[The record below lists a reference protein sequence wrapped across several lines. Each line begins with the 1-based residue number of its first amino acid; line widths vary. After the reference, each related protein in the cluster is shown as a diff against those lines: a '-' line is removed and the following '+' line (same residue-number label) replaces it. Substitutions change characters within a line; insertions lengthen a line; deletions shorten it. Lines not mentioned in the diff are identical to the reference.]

1 MFGSM
6 SGSMSA
12 VSNKPCLNRELLAKL
27 RSMTETIKMLST
39 ENVALR
45 EENDQLMSVRDDG
58 MTAKGKRS
66 RSDLTEEVIFT
77 EFIFPVDDTEDVV
90 KLRSMI
96 QSYEKQ
102 VNDLSGKVKTLEQ
115 TVELKEKQPAAS
127 VPQQEKDKY
136 KSLARRLK
144 EERNQYRDLVEEKK
158 QEQGELKVEIEKM
171 TEIIGDLRDNCGKL
185 QEELLQVRNDSPRR
199 VREKA
204 IQTTGPVRRSS
215 LSEAS
220 PRARITP
227 KRTRSTITP
236 PSSSS
241 GSSSPR
247 QSQISRSIELS
258 KPKIRNTA
266 ATSLPSSPAKGAR
279 IVKPVQR
286 SPSNSSIPPKNL
298 ASPKPSPARVSPG
311 KISRIPTPSKSKIPV
326 KPQPRASVPD
336 YDDSDE
342 ILYINEESLTGSDDN
357 MDVVTEMPRKMT
369 EKMDVEP
376 TPPSAENI
384 QPVFPPPLIA
394 EETANSEPEFPA
406 PPRPEDLEALSLEA
420 EMTAVPPPPPP
431 IEEEPPITTPRTLR
445 RADSMRQR
453 MAAKRIQRTW
463 KHFYQEVN
471 YLNTV
476 GHHTLTLCN
485 SRTPKL
491 LTI

>member
-1 MFGSM
+1 M
-6 SGSMSA
+6 
-12 VSNKPCLNRELLAKL
+12 KL
-27 RSMTETIKMLST
+27 RSL
-39 ENVALR
+39 
-45 EENDQLMSVRDDG
+45 
-58 MTAKGKRS
+58 
-66 RSDLTEEVIFT
+66 
-77 EFIFPVDDTEDVV
+77 
-90 KLRSMI
+90 I
-96 QSYEKQ
+96 QTYEKQ
-102 VNDLSGKVKTLEQ
+102 VTDLSGKVKTLEGA
-115 TVELKEKQPAAS
+115 VELKPAA
-127 VPQQEKDKY
+127 PAGQQQEKDKY

-144 EERNQYRDLVEEKK
+144 EERNQYRDLVQEKQ

-171 TEIIGDLRDNCGKL
+171 TEIIGDLRENCGKL

-204 IQTTGPVRRSS
+204 IQTVGPVRRSS

-236 PSSSS
+236 PGSSSS
-241 GSSSPR
+241 GSTSPR
-247 QSQISRSIELS
+247 QTQISRSIELS
-258 KPKIRNTA
+258 KPKIRNT
-266 ATSLPSSPAKGAR
+266 SSQPSSPAKGPR

-311 KISRIPTPSKSKIPV
+311 KVSRIPTPSKSRIPV
-326 KPQPRASVPD
+326 KPQPRASGSVPD

-376 TPPSAENI
+376 TSPAVEDT
-384 QPVFPPPLIA
+384 QPVFPPPLMA
-394 EETANSEPEFPA
+394 EETMNPEPEFPA

-420 EMTAVPPPPPP
+420 EMISVPPPPPP

-445 RADSMRQR
+445 RADSLRQR

-463 KHFYQEVN
+463 KHFYQEVLHY
-471 YLNTV
+471 YL
-476 GHHTLTLCN
+476 
-485 SRTPKL
+485 
-491 LTI
+491 

>member
-1 MFGSM
+1 M
-6 SGSMSA
+6 
-12 VSNKPCLNRELLAKL
+12 
-27 RSMTETIKMLST
+27 
-39 ENVALR
+39 
-45 EENDQLMSVRDDG
+45 
-58 MTAKGKRS
+58 
-66 RSDLTEEVIFT
+66 
-77 EFIFPVDDTEDVV
+77 V
-90 KLRSMI
+90 KLRSLI
-96 QSYEKQ
+96 KTYEKQ
-102 VNDLSGKVKTLEQ
+102 VTDLSGKVKTLEETPPPVQ
-115 TVELKEKQPAAS
+115 
-127 VPQQEKDKY
+127 QQEKDKY

-227 KRTRSTITP
+227 KRTRSTITA
-236 PSSSS
+236 PSNSSS
-241 GSSSPR
+241 GSNSPR

-258 KPKIRNTA
+258 KPKIRNTS
-266 ATSLPSSPAKGAR
+266 TSSSSVPNSPAKGAR

-311 KISRIPTPSKSKIPV
+311 KISRIPTPSKSRIPV

-336 YDDSDE
+336 YEDNDE

-357 MDVVTEMPRKMT
+357 MDVVTELPELARKMT

-376 TPPSAENI
+376 TPAPAVEDI
-384 QPVFPPPLIA
+384 QQVFPPPLRP
-394 EETANSEPEFPA
+394 EETLNSDLDFPA

-420 EMTAVPPPPPP
+420 EMTTVPPPPPP

-463 KHFYQEVN
+463 KHFYQEVRCDTSA
-471 YLNTV
+471 L
-476 GHHTLTLCN
+476 
-485 SRTPKL
+485 
-491 LTI
+491 

>member
-1 MFGSM
+1 MRRTHRSLTQCRIFIFIFLVDANGGGGGGEVM
-6 SGSMSA
+6 
-12 VSNKPCLNRELLAKL
+12 KL
-27 RSMTETIKMLST
+27 RSL
-39 ENVALR
+39 
-45 EENDQLMSVRDDG
+45 
-58 MTAKGKRS
+58 
-66 RSDLTEEVIFT
+66 
-77 EFIFPVDDTEDVV
+77 
-90 KLRSMI
+90 I
-96 QSYEKQ
+96 QTYEKQ
-102 VNDLSGKVKTLEQ
+102 VTDLSGKVKTLEEA
-115 TVELKEKQPAAS
+115 VEKKEPPPPVQ
-127 VPQQEKDKY
+127 QQEKDKY

-171 TEIIGDLRDNCGKL
+171 TEIIGDLRENCGKL

-236 PSSSS
+236 PSNSSS
-241 GSSSPR
+241 GCSSPR

-266 ATSLPSSPAKGAR
+266 ASSSLPASPAKGPR

-298 ASPKPSPARVSPG
+298 ASAKPSPARVSPG
-311 KISRIPTPSKSKIPV
+311 KISRIPTPSKSRIPV

-357 MDVVTEMPRKMT
+357 MDVVTEMPRKTT
-369 EKMDVEP
+369 EKMEVEP
-376 TPPSAENI
+376 TPAPAVENI
-384 QPVFPPPLIA
+384 QQVFPPPLIP
-394 EETANSEPEFPA
+394 EETLNSDPEFPA

-420 EMTAVPPPPPP
+420 EMTTVPPPLPPMS
-431 IEEEPPITTPRTLR
+431 EEPPITTPRTLR

-463 KHFYQEVN
+463 KHFYQEVR
-471 YLNTV
+471 YLNI
-476 GHHTLTLCN
+476 N
-485 SRTPKL
+485 
-491 LTI
+491 TIL

>member
-1 MFGSM
+1 M
-6 SGSMSA
+6 
-12 VSNKPCLNRELLAKL
+12 KL
-27 RSMTETIKMLST
+27 RSL
-39 ENVALR
+39 
-45 EENDQLMSVRDDG
+45 
-58 MTAKGKRS
+58 
-66 RSDLTEEVIFT
+66 
-77 EFIFPVDDTEDVV
+77 
-90 KLRSMI
+90 I
-96 QSYEKQ
+96 QTYERQ
-102 VNDLSGKVKTLEQ
+102 VTDLSGKVRTLEEA
-115 TVELKEKQPAAS
+115 VEMKESPAPVQQEKEK
-127 VPQQEKDKY
+127 EKDKY

-144 EERNQYRDLVEEKK
+144 EERNQYRDLVQEKK
-158 QEQGELKVEIEKM
+158 EEQGELKVEIEKM

-220 PRARITP
+220 PRARMTP
-227 KRTRSTITP
+227 KRTRSTITT
-236 PSSSS
+236 PSNSSS

-247 QSQISRSIELS
+247 QTQISRSIELS
-258 KPKIRNTA
+258 KPKIRNT
-266 ATSLPSSPAKGAR
+266 TSSSSVPSSPAKGPR

-311 KISRIPTPSKSKIPV
+311 KISRIPTPSKSRIPV
-326 KPQPRASVPD
+326 KPQPRGAPASVPD

-369 EKMDVEP
+369 EKMEVEP
-376 TPPSAENI
+376 TLPPAVENI
-384 QPVFPPPLIA
+384 QQVFPPPLLP
-394 EETANSEPEFPA
+394 EETLNSEPEFPA

-420 EMTAVPPPPPP
+420 EMTTVPPPPPP

-463 KHFYQEVN
+463 KHFYQEVR
-471 YLNTV
+471 YLN
-476 GHHTLTLCN
+476 
-485 SRTPKL
+485 
-491 LTI
+491 I